1 MKTVLKYIKPYY
13 LRMLWGL
20 TIKIAGTV
28 VELFIPYILTHI
40 LENVI
45 YTSNV
50 KKIVFWGF
58 MMMLCAGCA
67 CIFNI
72 IANRMASKVSNDFSE
87 ILRRDLFA
95 KTLRLS
101 AAQTDAFTIASLES
115 RITTDTYNI
124 YHFVGMMQRMGVRA
138 PIMLIGGII
147 ITMIMDSYLSL
158 VMVATM
164 PLLFICVYI
173 VSASGI
179 PLYKKVQTSVDGM
192 IRVVREDAQGIR
204 VIKALSK
211 DKYEHKRY
219 DKANLA
225 LVKNERK
232 AGIIMGSVHPIMNLF
247 MNMGIVAV
255 VALSANRVLNHQST
269 PETVIAF
276 MQYFTQISM
285 SMMVMS
291 RMFTMASKCSASA
304 NRVAEILNCEDTLK
318 ERSEEEFPR
327 NDNGSVIEF
336 KDVDFSYIGVKK
348 DLTDISFKIKDGESL
363 GIIGATGSGKSTII
377 KLLLRFYDVGSG
389 AIYIDG
395 KDIRT
400 IDRKELYSYF
410 GTVMQNDFLYND
422 TIYENIKF
430 GRDLSDEQIKTAAKI
445 AQADGFITYFEDGYE
460 HILSQKGTNIS
471 GGQKQRILI
480 SRAIA
485 SKPRIL
491 ILDDSSSALDYKTE
505 SNLRKALNENFK
517 DTILIN
523 VAQRVSAVK
532 NCTQII
538 VLENGEI
545 IGMGTHEE
553 LLNNCSEY
561 KEISDSQMGGAIV
574 E

>member
-1 MKTVLKYIKPYY
+1 MKTVVKYIKPYY
-13 LRMLWGL
+13 LRMLFGL
-20 TIKIAGTV
+20 SIKIAGTV

-45 YTSNV
+45 YRSQV
-50 KKIVFWGF
+50 KEIIFWGL
-58 MMMLCAGCA
+58 MMILCAASA
-67 CIFNI
+67 CVLNIF
-72 IANRMASKVSNDFSE
+72 ANRMAARVSNNF
-87 ILRRDLFA
+87 IKTLRHDLFA

-101 AAQTDAFTIASLES
+101 AAQTDYFTIASLES

-124 YHFVGMMQRMGVRA
+124 YHFVCMMQRMGVRA

-147 ITMIMDSYLSL
+147 ITMIMDRYLSL

-164 PLLFICVYI
+164 PLLFICVYF
-173 VSASGI
+173 VSSLGI
-179 PLYKKVQTSVDGM
+179 PLYRKVQTSVDAM
-192 IRVVREDAQGIR
+192 IRVVREDVQGIR

-219 DKANLA
+219 DKVNRI
-225 LVKNERK
+225 LVKNEKR

-255 VALSANRVLNHQST
+255 VALSANRVLNNQST

-304 NRVAEILNCEDTLK
+304 NRVSEVLNCQDTLI
-318 ERSEEEFPR
+318 ERSEDEFPP
-327 NDNGSVIEF
+327 NYNSSVIEF
-336 KDVDFSYIGVKK
+336 KDVNFSYIGVKK
-348 DLTDISFKIKDGESL
+348 DLTDISFKIEDGQSL

-389 AIYIDG
+389 AVYIDG

-400 IDRKELYSYF
+400 INRNKLYSCF

-422 TIYENIKF
+422 TVYENIKF
-430 GRDLSDEQIKTAAKI
+430 GRNLTDNEIKTAAKI
-445 AQADGFITYFEDGYE
+445 AQADDFIRDFEDGYQ
-460 HILSQKGTNIS
+460 HILSQKATNIS

-480 SRAIA
+480 ARAIA
-485 SKPRIL
+485 AKPRFL

-505 SNLRKALNENFK
+505 SQLRKALSDNFK

-523 VAQRVSAVK
+523 IAQRVSTVK
-532 NCTQII
+532 NCSQII
-538 VLENGEI
+538 VLEDGKI
-545 IGMGTHEE
+545 IGKGTHEE
-553 LLNNCSEY
+553 LLNSCNEY
-561 KEISDSQMGGAIV
+561 KEINDSQMGGAIV

>member
-58 MMMLCAGCA
+58 MMILCAGCA

-304 NRVAEILNCEDTLK
+304 NRVAEVLNCEDTLK

-348 DLTDISFKIKDGESL
+348 DLADISFKIKDGESL
-363 GIIGATGSGKSTII
+363 GIIGATGSGKSTVI

-422 TIYENIKF
+422 SIYENIKF

-445 AQADGFITYFEDGYE
+445 AQADGFINDFEDGYE

>member
-1 MKTVLKYIKPYY
+1 
-13 LRMLWGL
+13 
-20 TIKIAGTV
+20 
-28 VELFIPYILTHI
+28 
-40 LENVI
+40 
-45 YTSNV
+45 
-50 KKIVFWGF
+50 
-58 MMMLCAGCA
+58 
-67 CIFNI
+67 
-72 IANRMASKVSNDFSE
+72 
-87 ILRRDLFA
+87 
-95 KTLRLS
+95 
-101 AAQTDAFTIASLES
+101 
-115 RITTDTYNI
+115 
-124 YHFVGMMQRMGVRA
+124 
-138 PIMLIGGII
+138 
-147 ITMIMDSYLSL
+147 
-158 VMVATM
+158 
-164 PLLFICVYI
+164 
-173 VSASGI
+173 
-179 PLYKKVQTSVDGM
+179 
-192 IRVVREDAQGIR
+192 
-204 VIKALSK
+204 
-211 DKYEHKRY
+211 
-219 DKANLA
+219 
-225 LVKNERK
+225 
-232 AGIIMGSVHPIMNLF
+232 
-247 MNMGIVAV
+247 
-255 VALSANRVLNHQST
+255 
-269 PETVIAF
+269 
-276 MQYFTQISM
+276 
-285 SMMVMS
+285 
-291 RMFTMASKCSASA
+291 MASKCSASA

-348 DLTDISFKIKDGESL
+348 DLTDISFKIKEGESL
-363 GIIGATGSGKSTII
+363 GIIGATGSGKSTVI

-445 AQADGFITYFEDGYE
+445 AQADGFITDFEDGYE

>member
-1 MKTVLKYIKPYY
+1 MKTILKYIKPYY
-13 LRMLWGL
+13 AKMLLGFSIKMTA
-20 TIKIAGTV
+20 TI

-45 YTSNV
+45 KTSDV
-50 KKIVFWGF
+50 KKVILWGGL
-58 MMMLCAGCA
+58 MMLCAGVA
-67 CIFNI
+67 CVGNVT
-72 IANRMASKVSNDFSE
+72 ANRMAARMSNDFCE
-87 ILRRDLFA
+87 ELRSDLFA

-101 AAQTDAFTIASLES
+101 ARQTDKFTIASLES

-147 ITMIMDSYLSL
+147 ITMIMDSYLSM

-164 PLLFICVYI
+164 PLLFISVYFI
-173 VSASGI
+173 SRCGI
-179 PLYKKVQTSVDGM
+179 PLYRKVQSAIDDM
-192 IRVVREDAQGIR
+192 IRVVREDTQGIR

-219 DKANLA
+219 DYVNKV
-225 LVKNERK
+225 LVKNEKR
-232 AGIIMGSVHPIMNLF
+232 AGITMGAVHPVMNLF

-255 VALSANRVLNHQST
+255 VALSAQRVTNHLST

-276 MQYFTQISM
+276 MQYFTLISM
-285 SMMVMS
+285 SMMFMS
-291 RMFTMASKCSASA
+291 RMFMMASKCLASA
-304 NRVAEILNCEDTLK
+304 NRVAEILNCEDELTEK
-318 ERSEEEFPR
+318 SEDEYPPKY
-327 NDNGSVIEF
+327 NDNVIEF
-336 KDVDFSYIGVKK
+336 CDVNFSYIGVKK
-348 DLTDISFKIKDGESL
+348 DLSNISFSVKEGETL
-363 GIIGATGSGKSTII
+363 GIIGATGSGKSTVIR
-377 KLLLRFYDVGSG
+377 LLLRFFDVDSG
-389 AIYIDG
+389 AIYLDG

-400 IDRKELYSYF
+400 INKDELCSNF

-430 GRDLSDEQIKTAAKI
+430 CRDISEKEIKNAAI
-445 AQADGFITYFEDGYE
+445 VAQADQFITEFEEGYDRV
-460 HILSQKGTNIS
+460 LSQKGTNVS

-480 SRAIA
+480 ARAIA
-485 SKPRIL
+485 NSPRIL

-505 SNLRKALNENFK
+505 SMLRKALNEKFK
-517 DTILIN
+517 NTIVIN

-538 VLENGEI
+538 VLEEGKI
-545 IGMGTHEE
+545 IGIGTHEQ
-553 LLNNCSEY
+553 LLENCPEY

>member
-58 MMMLCAGCA
+58 MMILCAGCA
-67 CIFNI
+67 CIFNV

-101 AAQTDAFTIASLES
+101 AAQTDSFTIASLES

-179 PLYKKVQTSVDGM
+179 PLYKKVQMSVDGM

-232 AGIIMGSVHPIMNLF
+232 AGIIMASVHPIMNLF

-363 GIIGATGSGKSTII
+363 GIIGATGSGKSTVI

-445 AQADGFITYFEDGYE
+445 AQADRFITDFEDGYE

>member
-1 MKTVLKYIKPYY
+1 MKTVLKYIQPYY
-13 LRMLWGL
+13 FKMLLGL
-20 TIKIAGTV
+20 SIKIAGTV

-40 LENVI
+40 LGTVI
-45 YTSNV
+45 ETSDF
-50 KKIVFWGF
+50 KKIFFWG
-58 MMMLCAGCA
+58 MMMILCAALA

-72 IANRMASKVSNDFSE
+72 IANRMAARVSNDFSE
-87 ILRRDLFA
+87 TLRKDLFA
-95 KTLRLS
+95 KTLSLS
-101 AAQTDAFTIASLES
+101 AAQTDNFTVASLES

-124 YHFVGMMQRMGVRA
+124 YHFVCMIQRMGVRA

-158 VMVATM
+158 VMVASM
-164 PLLFICVYI
+164 PLLFICVYF
-173 VSASGI
+173 VSSRGI
-179 PLYKKVQTSVDGM
+179 PLYKKVQSSVDNM
-192 IRVVREDAQGIR
+192 IRAVREDTLGIR

-219 DKANLA
+219 DIVNKA
-225 LVKNERK
+225 LVKNEKK
-232 AGIIMGSVHPIMNLF
+232 AGITMGSVHPIMNLF

-255 VALSANRVLNHQST
+255 VALSANRVLNQQST

-304 NRVAEILNCEDTLK
+304 NRVAEILNSEDTLI
-318 ERSEEEFPR
+318 ERSESEFPPIKT
-327 NDNGSVIEF
+327 DSIIEF
-336 KDVDFSYIGVKK
+336 SKVGFSYIGIK
-348 DLTDISFKIKDGESL
+348 DDLSDITFKIKYGESL
-363 GIIGATGSGKSTII
+363 GIIGATGSGKSTVI
-377 KLLLRFYDVGSG
+377 KLLLRFYDVQKG
-389 AIYIDG
+389 AVYIDG

-400 IDRKELYSYF
+400 IERKTLYSYF

-422 TIYENIKF
+422 SIYENIRF
-430 GRDLSDEQIKTAAKI
+430 GRSLTEDKVVSAAKI
-445 AQADGFITYFEDGYE
+445 AQADEFISAFKDGYN

-485 SKPRIL
+485 GKPRIL

-505 SNLRKALNENFK
+505 SLLRKAINENLG

-532 NCTQII
+532 NCTKII
-538 VLENGEI
+538 VLDNGKI
-545 IGMGTHEE
+545 IGYGTHEE
-553 LLNNCSEY
+553 LLEKCSEY

>member
-20 TIKIAGTV
+20 SIKIAGTV

-58 MMMLCAGCA
+58 MMILCAGCA
-67 CIFNI
+67 CIFNV

-363 GIIGATGSGKSTII
+363 GIIGATGSGKSTVI

-445 AQADGFITYFEDGYE
+445 AQADGFITCFEDGYE